1 MVDGTT
7 TATTTTTEM
16 LGLTTN
22 TNTTTTQE
30 TVSTMNGSVREHYGS
45 TFTSMDSSDDDSN
58 SLCPALVLLS
68 DSEDSDKGF
77 LYPSSESARIRLPSG
92 RTISKKANGPHTSKH
107 RHRRTPSPNTRN
119 HIHSSRKVQGNCALL
134 PNSVTVEKPMSAL
147 RPRHPPTP
155 LTSDSES
162 EYDQISTTT
171 TTNRETPNSLLAP
184 HIRLATHR
192 TTIRSSDAQ
201 MLAML
206 PASTQ
211 RSLLTTTRK
220 AVERAGREE
229 QEYRRK
235 LDGYGNLKSKER
247 FVNDVPGGKSH
258 KNRFMAQ

>member
-162 EYDQISTTT
+162 EYDQISIT

-211 RSLLTTTRK
+211 RSLLATTRK